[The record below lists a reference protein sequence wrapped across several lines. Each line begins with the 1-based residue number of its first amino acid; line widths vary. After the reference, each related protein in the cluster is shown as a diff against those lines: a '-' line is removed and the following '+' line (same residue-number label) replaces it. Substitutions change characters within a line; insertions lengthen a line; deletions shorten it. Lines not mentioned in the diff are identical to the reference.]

1 MHVADGILSGP
12 VLAVG
17 FVGTIAV
24 AAYTL
29 RKVDLED
36 IPKIS
41 VVTSAF
47 FVASFIHIPIGVSS
61 LHLILNGLIGI
72 MLGLKAFPAILLGVT
87 LQAILFGH
95 GGVSVIG
102 VNALMLG
109 GGALCAYGIWQLRH
123 SITLP
128 KLDHNKNII
137 AFGGL
142 AGATGII
149 TSGFVLALAL
159 FTTGE
164 AFWAMAGVAFAVH
177 IPLMLIEGAVAATC
191 VAFLLRIKPDILSGY
206 QAVTSKNKQTPD
218 GDTPPS

>member
-1 MHVADGILSGP
+1 
-12 VLAVG
+12 
-17 FVGTIAV
+17 
-24 AAYTL
+24 
-29 RKVDLED
+29 
-36 IPKIS
+36 
-41 VVTSAF
+41 
-47 FVASFIHIPIGVSS
+47 
-61 LHLILNGLIGI
+61 
-72 MLGLKAFPAILLGVT
+72 MLGMKAFPAILLGIT

-109 GGALCAYGIWQLRH
+109 GGALCAYGVWQLRH
-123 SITLP
+123 IITLP

-191 VAFLLRIKPDILSGY
+191 VAFLLRIKPDILSGHQVITPKKK
-206 QAVTSKNKQTPD
+206 QAPD
-218 GDTPPS
+218 GDTPSS